1 MRNNLLLIIVVSVIA
16 SSCSYDRSPEGSYN
30 PNNPGFEYAPEG
42 DMYHG
47 SSYDPLS
54 QSVYNTNEYNPNSM
68 NMREPAKNTI
78 AHGKGDYVFAY
89 ENTPADYER
98 AGAELK
104 NPYAMNEE
112 NIALGKK
119 HYENYCWQC
128 HGLEGKNNGPVMESG
143 KFPKPGSWK
152 AYSDDYVKNLPDGKI
167 YFSITYGKN
176 LMGAHGSILNPEQR
190 WLITNYVKY
199 LSQSGQSE
207 ATETKAEEEA
217 PADSSSIDKGTNIS
231 STATSQK

>member
-1 MRNNLLLIIVVSVIA
+1 MRHYIYLLALLSIITV
-16 SSCSYDRSPEGSYN
+16 SCSYDRSPEGKYD
-30 PNNPGFEYAPEG
+30 PNNTGYEYAPEG

-54 QSVYNTNEYNPNSM
+54 QSVYNTNDFNPNSM

-78 AHGKGDYVFAY
+78 AYGKGDYVFPY
-89 ENTPADYER
+89 ENTPDDYER
-98 AGAELK
+98 AGRELT
-104 NPYAMNEE
+104 NPYAMDEK

-128 HGLEGKNNGPVMESG
+128 HGMEGKNNGPVMESG

-167 YFSITYGKN
+167 FFSITYGKN
-176 LMGAHGSILNPEQR
+176 LMGAHGSILSPEQR
-190 WLITNYVKY
+190 WLITNYVRHLGK
-199 LSQSGQSE
+199 SGSSE
-207 ATETKAEEEA
+207 VGNANAT
-217 PADSSSIDKGTNIS
+217 DSVTTTVDTLQNNN
-231 STATSQK
+231 TATSLK